1 MNCFAHSWQFVDRD
15 PYFVTG
21 TVLPDWLSMIARQ
34 TRVRS
39 KAANFFGRDSVPAI
53 SGLAHGIIRHHHDDG
68 WFHNNRTFVETNL
81 RFSIELRDLLGSDA
95 GFRPHLVGH
104 ITIEML
110 LDAFLA
116 THDIARL
123 DRFYQIVG
131 QVDPA
136 SIQSTVNMIAN
147 TPTERIVDF
156 IPRFID
162 EGYLYDYVDDW
173 RVRYRMNR
181 VLKRIGLAELPPEFE
196 HWLFDARKSVYANAL
211 EMLNEPGQKPFI
223 GKS

>member
-1 MNCFAHSWQFVDRD
+1 MNCFAHAWQFIDRD

-21 TVLPDWLSMIARQ
+21 TVLPDWLSMIARK

-39 KAANFFGRDSVPAI
+39 KSAAQFTNGSTTAVSD
-53 SGLAHGIIRHHHDDG
+53 LANGIIRHHHDDD
-68 WFHNNRTFVETNL
+68 WFHTNRAFVEMNL
-81 RFSIELRDLLGSDA
+81 RFSIELRDLLGADA

-104 ITIEML
+104 VVIEML

-116 THDIARL
+116 THEIQRL
-123 DRFYQIVG
+123 DRFYDLVG
-131 QVDPA
+131 QVDSQRVQSAINSFA
-136 SIQSTVNMIAN
+136 SVSTD
-147 TPTERIVDF
+147 RIVDF

-162 EGYLYDYVDDW
+162 EAYLYDYFDDS

-181 VLKRIGLAELPPEFE
+181 VLKRVGLVELPPEFE
-196 HWLFDARKSVYANAL
+196 HWLVDARKSVYANAL